1 MREDYAALEDALEE
15 IHESTPEKKTR
26 LSEMLVTEKSD
37 IPPPGYLAQRRWI
50 GEVTYRKPWP
60 KRFEV

>member
-1 MREDYAALEDALEE
+1 MRRSRAALEE
-15 IHESTPEKKTR
+15 IPESTPEKKARLAEMMDTETR
-26 LSEMLVTEKSD
+26 DV
-37 IPPPGYLAQRRWI
+37 PPPGYLAQRRWI